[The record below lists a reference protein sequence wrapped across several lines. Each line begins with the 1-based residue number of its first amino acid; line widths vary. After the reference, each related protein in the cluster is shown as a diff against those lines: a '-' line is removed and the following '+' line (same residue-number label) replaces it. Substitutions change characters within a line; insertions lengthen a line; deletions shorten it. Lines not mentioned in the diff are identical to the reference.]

1 MTWSITPGYSD
12 VMGGRAGF
20 ERLTSAAHK
29 RQMGIIVDVV
39 PNHMAWPTPIYHNKA
54 VWSVLKVWRPLP

>member
-1 MTWSITPGYSD
+1 
-12 VMGGRAGF
+12 MGGRAGF